1 MTGDHQCGFRRNRST
16 TGHIICIGQ
25 MLEEKWKYSETMQ
38 DLLADF
44 MNGYYFVRREVL
56 CDILI
61 QLGFL
66 MKLVRL
72 IKMCLSERY
81 IRVRVGKHLSDTFPI
96 KNNLKQGDALR
107 PLLFNFVL
115 KRAIRRFQ
123 PNQYVLKLNG
133 THHLLVYADDVNI
146 LRGSVH
152 AVKKNTEALV
162 AASKETGLEV
172 IADKTKYIVMS
183 RDHNEG

>member
-1 MTGDHQCGFRRNRST
+1 
-16 TGHIICIGQ
+16 

-81 IRVRVGKHLSDTFPI
+81 IRVRVGKH
-96 KNNLKQGDALR
+96 
-107 PLLFNFVL
+107 
-115 KRAIRRFQ
+115 
-123 PNQYVLKLNG
+123 
-133 THHLLVYADDVNI
+133 
-146 LRGSVH
+146 
-152 AVKKNTEALV
+152 
-162 AASKETGLEV
+162 
-172 IADKTKYIVMS
+172 
-183 RDHNEG
+183 